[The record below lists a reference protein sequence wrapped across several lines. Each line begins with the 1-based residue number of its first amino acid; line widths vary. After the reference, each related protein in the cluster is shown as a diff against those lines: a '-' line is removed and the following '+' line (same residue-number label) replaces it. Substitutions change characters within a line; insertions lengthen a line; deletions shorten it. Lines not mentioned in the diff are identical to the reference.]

1 MALVI
6 VIPSP
11 FGEFFLVGSEC
22 PPVLEIIVD
31 MSTDIVRMPV
41 ASDAWDWQGLP
52 WSEDR
57 C

>member
-1 MALVI
+1 MALVT

-11 FGEFFLVGSEC
+11 SGEFFLVGSEC